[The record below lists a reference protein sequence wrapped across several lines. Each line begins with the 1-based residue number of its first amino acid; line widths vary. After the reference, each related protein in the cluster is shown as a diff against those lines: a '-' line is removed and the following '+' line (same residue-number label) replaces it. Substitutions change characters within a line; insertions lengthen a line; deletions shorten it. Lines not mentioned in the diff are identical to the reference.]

1 MAPADSVAEKYRHPV
16 SYFKGALGL
25 VLLRE
30 QILGPERFD
39 PAFRKYIA
47 TWAYH
52 HPTPSDFFRFMSSEA
67 GEDLSWW
74 WRGWYLNNWQL
85 DMGITGAS
93 YVDNDPAKGVQVTFA
108 SKQKLV
114 MPATLR
120 IDYADGSHEDVRVP
134 VEAWRQSATPK
145 LALHTSRKIARLTLD
160 PEHKLPD
167 ADRANNSYA
176 MP

>member
-1 MAPADSVAEKYRHPV
+1 
-16 SYFKGALGL
+16 LGL

-52 HPTPSDFFRFMSSEA
+52 HPTPSDFFRFMNSEA

-85 DMGITGAS
+85 DMGVSAAS
-93 YVDNDPAKGVQVTFA
+93 YVDNNPAKGVEVTLI

-120 IDYADGSHEDVRVP
+120 VDFADGSHQDLPVP
-134 VEAWRQSATPK
+134 VETWRQSATPK
-145 LALHTSRKIARLTLD
+145 LVLQTTRRVAKLTLD
-160 PEHKLPD
+160 PDHKLPD
-167 ADRANNSYA
+167 ADRGNNSFK